1 MRISSNEKQE
11 ITDICREELEEASRR
26 INERITH
33 FEKRPAAASE
43 DKLEGVRN
51 FYEDL
56 ADKNWTKADED
67 FLISLAEKSETEI
80 KVMMRDGFRKARLL
94 PIPNFAYLITVTSKE
109 ESGSEAATALS
120 NLEAISAAE
129 RERLANVLQ
138 RELSEAARDIA
149 LTLRLSESNARMI
162 HEQLQ
167 VMQGNIISRLSPLA

>member
-1 MRISSNEKQE
+1 MRIRSSEKLE
-11 ITDICREELEEASRR
+11 ISDICREELEEASRR
-26 INERITH
+26 ISERIAH

-43 DKLEGVRN
+43 DKLEGVRS

-67 FLISLAEKSETEI
+67 FLISLAEKSETDI
-80 KVMMRDGFRKARLL
+80 KAMMRDGFRKARLL
-94 PIPNFAYLITVTSKE
+94 PIPNFAYLITVNSKVE
-109 ESGSEAATALS
+109 GSDAAAALT

-138 RELSEAARDIA
+138 RELTEAARDIA
-149 LTLRLSESNARMI
+149 LALRLSESNARII
-162 HEQLQ
+162 HEQLE